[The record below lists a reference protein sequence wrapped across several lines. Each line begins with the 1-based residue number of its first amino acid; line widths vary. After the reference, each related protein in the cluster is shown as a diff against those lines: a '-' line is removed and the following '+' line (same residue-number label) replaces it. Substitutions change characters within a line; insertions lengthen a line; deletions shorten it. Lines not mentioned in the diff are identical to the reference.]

1 MVDSS
6 LMDNNIFYIIC
17 LNELQQWKKNQIK
30 SMDLNAT
37 TEFRDHNII
46 IYIMKHS
53 FIFSLLNIT
62 FNSNIKLFLLNYY
75 YY

>member
-1 MVDSS
+1 MNYNS
-6 LMDNNIFYIIC
+6 
-17 LNELQQWKKNQIK
+17 EKK

-53 FIFSLLNIT
+53 FSVC
-62 FNSNIKLFLLNYY
+62 
-75 YY
+75 